1 MDKTRYMLLKEKHND
16 CIILEN
22 EGCFLTSWFDDA
34 KRVAEVLHLP
44 VATVGADK
52 ALCAFPI
59 GALDSYLP
67 KLIRSGCKVVI
78 V

>member
-1 MDKTRYMLLKEKHND
+1 MDKARYTNLKEKHND

-34 KRVAEVLHLP
+34 KLVAEVLHLT
-44 VATVGADK
+44 VTTVGADR
-52 ALCAFPI
+52 AICTFPI